1 MITWSSRSLNIV
13 FSLKS
18 LKIQESTHTTEHK
31 SPNKANLF
39 ISLLL
44 KYFHKITY
52 SIVVWLKIKFKRL
65 VVQTNSKRWS
75 QSSHGNHY
83 TPTKPG
89 ISCSLKLLC
98 IQQEETLSAELS
110 SAGFQQPSKPAS
122 KSCWWENSW
131 LLLPHDSKF
140 STNQVT
146 ISIQEPIDTS
156 SGKMSLDCI
165 DDIGPAT
172 YISKLDMLKG
182 YWHAC
187 KQSTVWCAK
196 LQSIPLWGHRALQS
210 LGWPPCYFQEVVPT
224 LLCLPVSPLS
234 PLQRGVKQFDG
245 VNLMGQS
252 SF

>member
-65 VVQTNSKRWS
+65 VVQTKSKRWS

-83 TPTKPG
+83 TPTKPL

-110 SAGFQQPSKPAS
+110 SADFQQPSTQAS
-122 KSCWWENSW
+122 KSCWWGKSW

-146 ISIQEPIDTS
+146 ISIQEPIGTS

-165 DDIGPAT
+165 DDIG
-172 YISKLDMLKG
+172 
-182 YWHAC
+182 YWKERILA
-187 KQSTVWCAK
+187 
-196 LQSIPLWGHRALQS
+196 
-210 LGWPPCYFQEVVPT
+210 
-224 LLCLPVSPLS
+224 
-234 PLQRGVKQFDG
+234 
-245 VNLMGQS
+245 S
-252 SF
+252 SFNQEGIRNFWFCDSTQFSPVYYHAFRFI